1 MAYAVKWMLQ
11 GKREDERKIMAE
23 NFREFN
29 SNENAGNSS
38 NNRGRSNGNKG
49 QKKWGS
55 TIGIAV
61 MIILVLL
68 ISYESVYSI
77 REQEQ
82 GVVTTFG
89 KAGSVVSSGLHFKIP
104 FIQKVTRVN
113 TTIQGFPIGY
123 AVGAVADGGEDMYT
137 ADSFMITS
145 DFNFVNVDFYVE
157 YKVSDPVKYLYNSER
172 PEEILKNIAQSSIR
186 NVVSNYTVDDV
197 ITTGKSEIQAAI
209 REMMI
214 QKLEQQDIGLMLIN
228 ISMQDAEPPTQAV
241 IEAFKAVETAKQG
254 KETAINNANK
264 YRNET
269 LPEASAKADQIIQ
282 DAEAGKQARINEATA
297 QVVRFNEMYEEYT
310 KNPLITK
317 QRMFYETMEE
327 VLPGV
332 KLIIDNGSGDLN
344 KTLYLDE
351 LQIKGMN
358 STAVTQQKEENSAE
372 IVQ

>member
-172 PEEILKNIAQSSIR
+172 PEEILKNIAQSCIR

-332 KLIIDNGSGDLN
+332 KLIIDNCSGDLN

>member
-1 MAYAVKWMLQ
+1 
-11 GKREDERKIMAE
+11 MAE

-29 SNENAGNSS
+29 SSGSAGNSANS
-38 NNRGRSNGNKG
+38 RGRSNGNKE
-49 QKKWGS
+49 QKKWG
-55 TIGIAV
+55 TKIGIVVA
-61 MIILVLL
+61 IILVLL
-68 ISYESVYSI
+68 VSYESVYSI

-89 KAGSVVSSGLHFKIP
+89 KAGGVVTSGLHFKIP

-123 AVGAVADGGEDMYT
+123 TEGAATDASGEMYT
-137 ADSFMITS
+137 AESLMITS

-157 YKVSDPVKYLYNSER
+157 YKVSDPVKYLYNSES
-172 PEEILKNIAQSSIR
+172 PEEILKNIAQSCIR
-186 NVVSNYTVDDV
+186 NIVSNYTVDDV

-209 REMMI
+209 REMI
-214 QKLEQQDIGLMLIN
+214 VQKLEQQDIGLMLVN

-264 YRNET
+264 YQNET
-269 LPEASAKADQIIQ
+269 IPEASAKADQIIQ
-282 DAEAGKQARINEATA
+282 DAEAEKQARINEATA

-317 QRMFYETMEE
+317 QRMFYETMED
-327 VLPGV
+327 VLPGA
-332 KLIIDNGSGDLN
+332 KLIIDDGSGDLN

-351 LQIKGMN
+351 LQIKGLN
-358 STAVTQQKEENSAE
+358 GATSTQQNTESSAEVTQ
-372 IVQ
+372 

>member
-1 MAYAVKWMLQ
+1 
-11 GKREDERKIMAE
+11 MAE

-29 SNENAGNSS
+29 SGGNAGNSE
-38 NNRGRSNGNKG
+38 NGRTRFNWNRQ
-49 QKKWGS
+49 QKKKGTS
-55 TIGIAV
+55 IGIVVAIV
-61 MIILVLL
+61 LVLL
-68 ISYESVYSI
+68 VSYESVYSI

-89 KAGSVVSSGLHFKIP
+89 KAGGVVTSGLHFKIP

-123 AVGAVADGGEDMYT
+123 AQGTATEQNGDMYAT
-137 ADSFMITS
+137 ESLMITS

-157 YKVSDPVKYLYNSER
+157 YKVSDPIKYLYNSAR
-172 PEEILKNIAQSSIR
+172 PEEILKNIAQSCIR

-209 REMMI
+209 REMI
-214 QKLEQQDIGLMLIN
+214 IEKLEQQDIGLMLVN
-228 ISMQDAEPPTQAV
+228 ISMQDAEPPTQTV

-264 YRNET
+264 YQNEKI
-269 LPEASAKADQIIQ
+269 PEASAKADQIIQ
-282 DAEAGKQARINEATA
+282 DAEAQKQARINEATA

-317 QRMFYETMEE
+317 QRMFYETMED

-332 KLIIDNGSGDLN
+332 KLIIDNGNGDLN

-351 LQIKGMN
+351 LQIKGLN
-358 STAVTQQKEENSAE
+358 ETTSNQQSAE
-372 IVQ
+372 NTQ

>member
-1 MAYAVKWMLQ
+1 MA
-11 GKREDERKIMAE
+11 D

-29 SNENAGNSS
+29 SSGNAD
-38 NNRGRSNGNKG
+38 NNPFHKGKSANKKDKG
-49 QKKWGS
+49 KMGPKV
-55 TIGIAV
+55 GI
-61 MIILVLL
+61 IIAIVLALLV
-68 ISYESVYSI
+68 SYESVYSI

-89 KAGSVVSSGLHFKIP
+89 KAGGVVTSGLHFKIP

-123 AVGAVADGGEDMYT
+123 TQGESSNTSDDLYT
-137 ADSFMITS
+137 AESLMITS

-172 PEEILKNIAQSSIR
+172 PEEILKNIAQSCIR

-209 REMMI
+209 REMI
-214 QKLEQQDIGLMLIN
+214 VQKLEEQDIGLMLVN

-264 YRNET
+264 YQNET
-269 LPEASAKADQIIQ
+269 IPEASAKADQIIQ
-282 DAEAGKQARINEATA
+282 DAEAQKQARINEATA

-317 QRMFYETMEE
+317 QRMFYETMED

-351 LQIKGMN
+351 LQIEGLN
-358 STAVTQQKEENSAE
+358 GTASTQQKADESAE
-372 IVQ
+372 ITQ

>member
-1 MAYAVKWMLQ
+1 MV
-11 GKREDERKIMAE
+11 E

-29 SNENAGNSS
+29 SAGNSTNS
-38 NNRGRSNGNKG
+38 RGRSNGNKE
-49 QKKWGS
+49 QKKMGT
-55 TIGIAV
+55 TIGIVVA
-61 MIILVLL
+61 IILAMLV
-68 ISYESVYSI
+68 SYESVYSI

-89 KAGSVVSSGLHFKIP
+89 KAGGVVTSGLHFKIP

-123 AVGAVADGGEDMYT
+123 MQGAATEQNGEMYT
-137 ADSFMITS
+137 AESLMITS

-157 YKVSDPVKYLYNSER
+157 YKVADPVKYLYNSEM
-172 PEEILKNIAQSSIR
+172 PEEILKNIAQSCIR

-197 ITTGKSEIQAAI
+197 ITTGKSEIQATI
-209 REMMI
+209 REMI
-214 QKLEQQDIGLMLIN
+214 VEKLEQQDIGLMLVN

-264 YRNET
+264 YQNEKI
-269 LPEASAKADQIIQ
+269 PEASAKADQIIQ
-282 DAEAGKQARINEATA
+282 DAEAQKQARINEATA

-317 QRMFYETMEE
+317 QRMFYETMED

-332 KLIIDNGSGDLN
+332 KLIIDNGNGDLN

-351 LQIKGMN
+351 LQISGLN
-358 STAVTQQKEENSAE
+358 GTTSVQQSTENA
-372 IVQ
+372 Q

>member
-1 MAYAVKWMLQ
+1 MA
-11 GKREDERKIMAE
+11 D

-29 SNENAGNSS
+29 SGGNANNTNNRSNSS
-38 NNRGRSNGNKG
+38 G
-49 QKKWGS
+49 KKEKKKYGA
-55 TIGIAV
+55 TVGIV
-61 MIILVLL
+61 VVVLL
-68 ISYESVYSI
+68 LAIISYESVYSI

-89 KAGSVVSSGLHFKIP
+89 KAGSVVTSGLHFKIP

-123 AVGAVADGGEDMYT
+123 SGGSDNSVSEEDY
-137 ADSFMITS
+137 AAESLMITS

-157 YKVSDPVKYLYNSER
+157 YKVSDPVKYLYNSQE
-172 PEEILKNIAQSSIR
+172 PEAILKNIAQSAIR

-209 REMMI
+209 REMI
-214 QKLEQQDIGLMLIN
+214 VQKLEQQDIGLVLVN
-228 ISMQDAEPPTQAV
+228 ISMQDAEPPTQEV

-264 YRNET
+264 YQNET
-269 LPEASAKADQIIQ
+269 IPEAKAKADQIIQ
-282 DAEAGKQARINEATA
+282 DAEAEKQARINEGTA

-317 QRMFYETMEE
+317 QRMFYETMED

-332 KLIIDNGSGDLN
+332 KLIIDDGSGDLN

-351 LQIKGMN
+351 LKIEGLDGTTK
-358 STAVTQQKEENSAE
+358 SSQQDANETVE
-372 IVQ
+372 ITE